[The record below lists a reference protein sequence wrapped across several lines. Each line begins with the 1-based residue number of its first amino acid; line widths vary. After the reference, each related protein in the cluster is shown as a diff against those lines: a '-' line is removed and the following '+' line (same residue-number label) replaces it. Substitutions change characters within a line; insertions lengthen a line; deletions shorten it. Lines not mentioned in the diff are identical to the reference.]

1 MQTHIELHHGD
12 NTATK
17 NERQVE
23 NVRETETFIC
33 KECKFCA
40 STQNDLEKHLEQHEH
55 KTGSNYGKCDL
66 LNTELK
72 GKELFLTEVQE
83 NYEIAKK
90 MYIEKE
96 QA

>member
-55 KTGSNYGKCDL
+55 KTGSNCGKCDL

-72 GKELFLTEVQE
+72 GKE
-83 NYEIAKK
+83 
-90 MYIEKE
+90 
-96 QA
+96 